1 MRPRVIVLGAFVLAS
16 SLGAC
21 ADTFT
26 PTPDGASLDGPPVD
40 GSLYFDSAAEPFDL
54 PDGFVIPDNPPPS
67 SSNGRACR
75 INNRDDCGPGAVC
88 TAARIRR
95 VGASTW
101 RYASPGRCVDSTT
114 TIIVPRCDLNGWVAA
129 QRIGL
134 TCMGFPGEA
143 SGVDG
148 PAQITVRD
156 CLRLREEALLQAGPG
171 EEVSQCW
178 FSDQT
183 TATTPAYP
191 IGGCA
196 SSEVPFLFG
205 CGLGCDNCR
214 AERSEV
220 CMFVSPSYRTGVC
233 LPRTNPLTQTALV
246 CKTENPRLACPRGQA
261 CLLPV
266 RNGRDGIPDRQR
278 TGICDDPAHCRMIAG
293 RHREGYLC
301 DETLVQ

>member
-1 MRPRVIVLGAFVLAS
+1 MRPHVIVLAAFVLAS

-26 PTPDGASLDGPPVD
+26 PPPDGAPLDGPPID

-54 PDGFVIPDNPPPS
+54 PDGYVIPDHPPPS
-67 SSNGRACR
+67 SGNGRACR
-75 INNRDDCGPGAVC
+75 INSLEDCGPGAAC

-101 RYASPGRCVDSTT
+101 RYASPGRCVDAERSPF
-114 TIIVPRCDLNGWVAA
+114 VSRCDLDGRVGF
-129 QRIGL
+129 QRAGL
-134 TCMGFPGEA
+134 TCMGFLGERGEEIGTA
-143 SGVDG
+143 LL
-148 PAQITVRD
+148 TVRD

-183 TATTPAYP
+183 IATTPGYP

-196 SSEVPFLFG
+196 DMMLPFALG
-205 CGLGCDNCR
+205 CGLGCDRCDTGF
-214 AERSEV
+214 SEI
-220 CMFVSPSYRTGVC
+220 CMFVSPSYRAGVC
-233 LPRTNPLTQTALV
+233 LPRTNRLSQTSLV
-246 CKTENPRLACPRGQA
+246 CKAENPRLTCPRGQA
-261 CLLPV
+261 CILPI

-278 TGICDDPAHCRMIAG
+278 TGICAPLDQCRRTAG
-293 RHREGYLC
+293 WHREGYLC